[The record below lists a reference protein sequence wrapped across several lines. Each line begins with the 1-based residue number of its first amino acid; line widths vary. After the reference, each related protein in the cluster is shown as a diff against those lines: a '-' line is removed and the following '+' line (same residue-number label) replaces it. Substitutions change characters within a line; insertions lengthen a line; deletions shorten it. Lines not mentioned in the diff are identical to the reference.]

1 MAEAGKRKT
10 AAPAARRAPAAGRE
24 PVAATTKTSARKTVA
39 PNAARAPGVRELA
52 ALATREAILRA
63 ATKVFAKQGFAGG
76 RVEQISKAAKSHDRM
91 IYYYFGSKEG
101 LFIAVLE
108 DTYRRFNDA
117 ESALALDTS
126 RPAEALQRVIRFIWG
141 YYQKHPDF
149 ITLLNT
155 ENLHRGKHIGK
166 SLRARE
172 YSSPAISV
180 IARVLQSGAAQG
192 LFRHD
197 IAARDLYLMIAA
209 MGYFY
214 LSNRFTLSSFLGE
227 NLEAPQAMAHWET
240 FLIDAV
246 QRAVAAH

>member
-1 MAEAGKRKT
+1 MAEAAKTGKT
-10 AAPAARRAPAAGRE
+10 AKAVKPP
-24 PVAATTKTSARKTVA
+24 K
-39 PNAARAPGVRELA
+39 AARAAANGAVRPPGVRELSA
-52 ALATREAILRA
+52 QATREAILRA
-63 ATKVFAKQGFAGG
+63 ATKVFAKHGFDGG

-108 DTYRRFNDA
+108 DTYRRFNEA
-117 ESALALDTS
+117 ESALVLDIAQ
-126 RPAEALQRVIRFIWG
+126 PAVALQTVIRFIWT

-166 SLRARE
+166 SPRARE

-180 IARVLQSGAAQG
+180 IASVLRSGAQQG
-192 LFRHD
+192 LFRSD
-197 IAARDLYLMIAA
+197 ISARDLYLMIAA

-227 NLEAPQAMAHWET
+227 NLDAPEALAHWEG
-240 FLIDAV
+240 FIIDAV
-246 QRAVAAH
+246 QRAVLAR

>member
-1 MAEAGKRKT
+1 MAGAVKRRVPTRKA
-10 AAPAARRAPAAGRE
+10 AAPG
-24 PVAATTKTSARKTVA
+24 
-39 PNAARAPGVRELA
+39 AARAPGVRELA
-52 ALATREAILRA
+52 AQATREAILRA

-108 DTYRRFNDA
+108 DAYRRFNDA
-117 ESALALDTS
+117 ETALVLDTS
-126 RPAEALQRVIRFIWG
+126 QPAEALQTVIRFIWS
-141 YYQKHPDF
+141 YYQKNPDF

-172 YSSPAISV
+172 YSSAAISV
-180 IARVLQSGAAQG
+180 IAGVLQSGAAQG
-192 LFRHD
+192 LFRRD

-227 NLEAPQAMAHWET
+227 NLEATEALAHWEA
-240 FLIDAV
+240 FVIDTV
-246 QRAVAAH
+246 QRAVAVR